1 MCVIIDINAIPSV
14 FNSKSS
20 DHAEFKPV
28 FNWIIGDIGF
38 MIYGGSKYKLEL
50 KELKQYLGFIL
61 ELKRMNKVKEVNEC
75 EVDNFEL
82 EIRNLIPDEDF
93 DDPHIAAIVK
103 TTGCQL
109 ICSKDTRSIRYIH
122 SRELYN
128 KNFKLPKFY
137 TSSRNTDLLC
147 VRNIPDCYKHEKRL
161 NKAIQEQIFKKQ
173 STRA

>member
-20 DHAEFKPV
+20 DHTEFRPV
-28 FNWIIGDIGF
+28 FDWIVEDIGF

-50 KELKQYLGFIL
+50 KKLTQYLGFIL
-61 ELKRMNKVKEVNEC
+61 ELKRINKVKEVNVSV
-75 EVDNFEL
+75 VDNFEL
-82 EIRNLIPDEDF
+82 EIRGLISDEDF

-109 ICSKDTRSIRYIH
+109 ICSKDTRSIKYIQ
-122 SRELYN
+122 SREIYN

-137 TSSRNTDLLC
+137 TSSRNVDLLC

-161 NKAIQEQIFKKQ
+161 NKTIQEKLYKIH